1 MQSMTEA
8 FLTWAAPFLNVEGGL
23 DEEDTRAAMEVAVEI
38 WNAMVLDARE
48 GGEGHLAELQ
58 VRFEVDGWPPSDI
71 VEGFVDRK
79 RREFAS
85 DLRLVDHFGVR
96 TRDGEVLIHVG
107 EKRWHLPRTR
117 Q

>member
-1 MQSMTEA
+1 MHSMTEA
-8 FLTWAAPFLNVEGGL
+8 VLAWAAPYLNVEGGF
-23 DEEDTRAAMEVAVEI
+23 DENEMRAAMEVAVEI

-48 GGEGHLAELQ
+48 GGEQHLVELQ
-58 VRFEVDGWPPSDI
+58 RRFEVDGWPPQDI
-71 VEGFVDRK
+71 VGGFVDRK

-96 TRDGEVLIHVG
+96 IIDGEVAIHVA
-107 EKRWHLPRTR
+107 EKRWDARPPR